1 MTTASQEAGQ
11 DEGRREEAP
20 LETLPPEERLFR
32 MRHSAAHVLAE
43 AVLEMFPE
51 AKYAIGPPIEHGF
64 YYDFDLPRPLTPEDL
79 TRLERRMR
87 GTVHRDV
94 PIEGHWIPKHEA
106 RAIFA
111 NQPYKLE
118 MIDEIEDE
126 TVGHFRHAEFDDLC
140 RGGHTERTGQIGAF
154 ALTHSAGAYW
164 RGDERRPMLQ
174 RIYGALFPTQE
185 ELDAWLAAR
194 EEAERRDHRR
204 LGRELELFT
213 SSELVGQG
221 LPTLLPKGATIRRLL
236 EDWVLGL
243 ERRAGYQHVY
253 SPVLGK
259 VDLYKRSGHWDRRA
273 GYQHVYSPVL
283 GKVDLYKRS
292 GHWDHYQD
300 AMFPPMQL
308 DHDELVLRPMN
319 CPHHILAYETQLHS
333 YRDLPLRIAEF
344 GTMYRYER
352 SGVVGGLSRV
362 RAMSLNDAH
371 IFCTPDQIKS
381 EFAGVMRLVEEVYA
395 VLGITEYSYRLSL
408 GDPAD
413 TEKFVGNDAMWE
425 LGERVL
431 SEAMDEL
438 GLDYVTAQGEA
449 AFYGPK
455 LDIQI
460 RDMLGREETMSTIQ
474 VDFHLPEQFGLR
486 YIGEDGAEHR
496 PVIVHR
502 GVLGTAER
510 MMAYL
515 IELYAGAFPVWLAP
529 VQATVIPIADRHVD
543 YAREVR
549 DALLALDLRVEVDD
563 GGDRMGAKIRKA
575 QLQKVPYM
583 LVVGDREAEANT
595 VSVRHRVLGDLGAT
609 PLAEVVARIAS
620 ERDAKSLDPEAAPP
634 AGTRGRVAAQ
644 SRLAYASPLS

>member
-1 MTTASQEAGQ
+1 MSNNPGDAGPESPKTASG
-11 DEGRREEAP
+11 DDHRDEAP
-20 LETLPPEERLFR
+20 LETLTPEERLFR

-43 AVLEMFPE
+43 AVIEMFPE
-51 AKYAIGPPIEHGF
+51 GKYAIGPPIEHGF
-64 YYDFDLPRPLTPEDL
+64 YYDFELPRPLTPEDL
-79 TRLERRMR
+79 ARIERRMR
-87 GTVHRDV
+87 RTVKRNV
-94 PIEGHWIPKHEA
+94 PIEGRWIPKDEA

-111 NQPYKLE
+111 EQPYKLE
-118 MIDEIEDE
+118 LIDEIEDE
-126 TVGHFRHAEFDDLC
+126 TVGHFRHAKFDDLC
-140 RGGHTERTGQIGAF
+140 RGGHTERTGQVGAF
-154 ALTHSAGAYW
+154 KLTHSAGAYW

-185 ELDAWLAAR
+185 ELDAWIEAR
-194 EEAERRDHRR
+194 ADAERRDHRR

-236 EDWVLGL
+236 EDYMLGL

-259 VDLYKRSGHWDRRA
+259 VDLYKRSGHWE
-273 GYQHVYSPVL
+273 
-283 GKVDLYKRS
+283 
-292 GHWDHYQD
+292 HYQEN
-300 AMFPPMQL
+300 MFPPMQL
-308 DHDELVLRPMN
+308 EHDELVLRPMN
-319 CPHHILAYETQLHS
+319 CPHHILVYETQLHS

-344 GTMYRYER
+344 GTMYRFER

-381 EFAGVMRLVEEVYA
+381 EFAGVMRLLEEVYA
-395 VLGITEYSYRLSL
+395 VLSITEYSYRLSL
-408 GDPAD
+408 RDPAD
-413 TEKFVGNDAMWE
+413 TEKYVDNDAMWE
-425 LGERVL
+425 LGQRVL
-431 SEAMDEL
+431 REALDEL
-438 GLDYVTAQGEA
+438 ALDYVTAEGEA

-460 RDMLGREETMSTIQ
+460 RDLLGREETMSTIQ

-496 PVIVHR
+496 PVILHR

-510 MMAYL
+510 MMAHL

-529 VQATVIPIADRHVD
+529 VQATVIPIADRHID

-549 DALLALDLRVEVDD
+549 DALLELDLRVAVDD

-583 LVVGDREAEANT
+583 LVVGDREAEARA
-595 VSVRHRVLGDLGAT
+595 VSLRHRTLGDLGAT
-609 PLAEVVARIAS
+609 PLDEAVARIAG
-620 ERDAKSLDPEAAPP
+620 ECDAKSLDPEAEEQA
-634 AGTRGRVAAQ
+634 
-644 SRLAYASPLS
+644 

>member
-1 MTTASQEAGQ
+1 MSNNPGDAGPESP
-11 DEGRREEAP
+11 DAALAEDHREEAP
-20 LETLPPEERLFR
+20 LETLTPEERLFR

-43 AVLEMFPE
+43 AVIEMFPE
-51 AKYAIGPPIEHGF
+51 GKYAIGPPIEHGF
-64 YYDFDLPRPLTPEDL
+64 YYDFELPRPLTPEDL
-79 TRLERRMR
+79 ARIERRMR
-87 GTVHRDV
+87 RTVKRNV
-94 PIEGHWIPKHEA
+94 PIEGRWIPKDEA

-111 NQPYKLE
+111 EQPYKLE
-118 MIDEIEDE
+118 LIDEIEDE
-126 TVGHFRHAEFDDLC
+126 TVGHFRHAKFDDLC
-140 RGGHTERTGQIGAF
+140 RGGHTERTGQVGAF

-185 ELDAWLAAR
+185 ELDAWIEAR
-194 EEAERRDHRR
+194 ADAERRDHRR

-236 EDWVLGL
+236 EDYVLGL

-259 VDLYKRSGHWDRRA
+259 VDLYKRSGHWE
-273 GYQHVYSPVL
+273 
-283 GKVDLYKRS
+283 
-292 GHWDHYQD
+292 HYQEN
-300 AMFPPMQL
+300 MFPPMQL
-308 DHDELVLRPMN
+308 EHDELVLRPMN
-319 CPHHILAYETQLHS
+319 CPHHILVYETQLHS

-344 GTMYRYER
+344 GTMYRFER

-408 GDPAD
+408 RDPAD
-413 TEKFVGNDAMWE
+413 TEKYVGNDAMWE
-425 LGERVL
+425 LGQRVL
-431 SEAMDEL
+431 REAMDEL
-438 GLDYVTAQGEA
+438 SLDYVTAEGEA

-460 RDMLGREETMSTIQ
+460 RDLLGREETMSTIQ
-474 VDFHLPEQFGLR
+474 VDFHLPEQFALR

-496 PVIVHR
+496 PVILHR

-510 MMAYL
+510 MMAHL

-529 VQATVIPIADRHVD
+529 VQATVIPIADRHID
-543 YAREVR
+543 YAHEVR
-549 DALLALDLRVEVDD
+549 DALLELDLRVAVDG

-583 LVVGDREAEANT
+583 LVVGDREAEARA
-595 VSVRHRVLGDLGAT
+595 VSLRHRALGDLGAT
-609 PLAEVVARIAS
+609 PLDEAVARIAG
-620 ERDAKSLDPEAAPP
+620 ERDAKSLDPEAE
-634 AGTRGRVAAQ
+634 AAT
-644 SRLAYASPLS
+644 

>member
-1 MTTASQEAGQ
+1 
-11 DEGRREEAP
+11 
-20 LETLPPEERLFR
+20 
-32 MRHSAAHVLAE
+32 
-43 AVLEMFPE
+43 
-51 AKYAIGPPIEHGF
+51 
-64 YYDFDLPRPLTPEDL
+64 
-79 TRLERRMR
+79 
-87 GTVHRDV
+87 
-94 PIEGHWIPKHEA
+94 
-106 RAIFA
+106 
-111 NQPYKLE
+111 
-118 MIDEIEDE
+118 
-126 TVGHFRHAEFDDLC
+126 
-140 RGGHTERTGQIGAF
+140 
-154 ALTHSAGAYW
+154 
-164 RGDERRPMLQ
+164 
-174 RIYGALFPTQE
+174 
-185 ELDAWLAAR
+185 
-194 EEAERRDHRR
+194 
-204 LGRELELFT
+204 
-213 SSELVGQG
+213 
-221 LPTLLPKGATIRRLL
+221 
-236 EDWVLGL
+236 
-243 ERRAGYQHVY
+243 
-253 SPVLGK
+253 
-259 VDLYKRSGHWDRRA
+259 
-273 GYQHVYSPVL
+273 
-283 GKVDLYKRS
+283 
-292 GHWDHYQD
+292 
-300 AMFPPMQL
+300 MFPPMQL
-308 DHDELVLRPMN
+308 EHDELVLRPMN
-319 CPHHILAYETQLHS
+319 CPHHILVYETQLHS

-344 GTMYRYER
+344 GTMYRFER
-352 SGVVGGLSRV
+352 SGAVGGLSRV

-395 VLGITEYSYRLSL
+395 VLGITDYSYRLSL
-408 GDPAD
+408 GDRAD

-438 GLDYVTAQGEA
+438 GLDYVTAEGEA

-474 VDFHLPEQFGLR
+474 VDFHLPEQFELR

-595 VSVRHRVLGDLGAT
+595 VSLRHRALGDLSAT
-609 PLAEVVARIAS
+609 PLDAAVARIAG
-620 ERDAKSLDPEAAPP
+620 ERDARSLDPEPE
-634 AGTRGRVAAQ
+634 TE
-644 SRLAYASPLS
+644 

>member
-1 MTTASQEAGQ
+1 MSSNPNDAGPISS
-11 DEGRREEAP
+11 DAVPDAAPADDHRDEAP
-20 LETLPPEERLFR
+20 LETLTPEERLFR

-43 AVLEMFPE
+43 AVIEMFPE
-51 AKYAIGPPIEHGF
+51 GKYAIGPPIEHGF
-64 YYDFDLPRPLTPEDL
+64 YYDFELPRPLTPEDL
-79 TRLERRMR
+79 TRIERRMR
-87 GTVHRDV
+87 RTVKRNV
-94 PIEGHWIPKHEA
+94 PIEGRWIPKDEA

-111 NQPYKLE
+111 EQPYKLE
-118 MIDEIEDE
+118 LIDEIEDE
-126 TVGHFRHAEFDDLC
+126 TVGHFRHARFDDLC
-140 RGGHTERTGQIGAF
+140 RGGHTERTGQVGAF
-154 ALTHSAGAYW
+154 KLTHSAGAYW

-185 ELDAWLAAR
+185 ELDAWIEAR
-194 EEAERRDHRR
+194 ADAERRDHRR

-236 EDWVLGL
+236 EDYVLGL

-259 VDLYKRSGHWDRRA
+259 VDLYKRSGHWE
-273 GYQHVYSPVL
+273 
-283 GKVDLYKRS
+283 
-292 GHWDHYQD
+292 HYQEN
-300 AMFPPMQL
+300 MFPPMQL
-308 DHDELVLRPMN
+308 EHDELVLRPMN
-319 CPHHILAYETQLHS
+319 CPHHILVYETQLHS

-344 GTMYRYER
+344 GTMYRFER

-408 GDPAD
+408 RDPAD
-413 TEKFVGNDAMWE
+413 TEKYVDNDAMWE
-425 LGERVL
+425 LGQRVL
-431 SEAMDEL
+431 KEAMDEL
-438 GLDYVTAQGEA
+438 DLDYVTAEGEA

-460 RDMLGREETMSTIQ
+460 RDLLGREETMSTIQ
-474 VDFHLPEQFGLR
+474 VDFHLPEQFALR

-496 PVIVHR
+496 PMILHR

-529 VQATVIPIADRHVD
+529 VQATVIPIADRHID
-543 YAREVR
+543 YAHEVR
-549 DALLALDLRVEVDD
+549 DALLELDLRVAVDD

-583 LVVGDREAEANT
+583 LVVGDREAEARA
-595 VSVRHRVLGDLGAT
+595 VSLRQRALGDLGAT
-609 PLAEVVARIAS
+609 PLDEAVARIAG
-620 ERDAKSLDPEAAPP
+620 ERDAKSLDPEPEEP
-634 AGTRGRVAAQ
+634 A
-644 SRLAYASPLS
+644 